1 MRHANEQESID
12 YTQGKK
18 EKTVNREF
26 PRESPGMGLL
36 EKDFKS
42 GIWNMFKQLN
52 KSNFKEIF

>member
-42 GIWNMFKQLN
+42 GI
-52 KSNFKEIF
+52 